1 MWRRIFPPRT
11 PTDGLNIERLARLR
25 VSGGNIH
32 NIAMG
37 AAFLAAD
44 SGQPVRMEHVLAATR
59 TEFTKLE
66 TPLND
71 AEVAG
76 WL

>member
-1 MWRRIFPPRT
+1 
-11 PTDGLNIERLARLR
+11 
-25 VSGGNIH
+25 
-32 NIAMG
+32 
-37 AAFLAAD
+37 
-44 SGQPVRMEHVLAATR
+44 VRMEHVLAATR